1 MSQCAGD
8 WISWDMWVRPACQ
21 AAHPRSAVMM
31 PCRWCLP
38 ACSPPRVQNVLL
50 VTQTL
55 LAEPQ
60 AINNLREDLSTTISL
75 WLLLLLLFIYISILS
90 YAASEH
96 SGFSLAL
103 KLVTIN
109 FFVLTFLTVNGDNTN
124 PYPLLSILLETCA
137 IQIIYS
143 LWNSMWTVKL
153 FITYIFTHSVKI
165 SSKYPLDK
173 ARDCNNLLLLY
184 Y

>member
-1 MSQCAGD
+1 MHPQSSSFKQFRPLEKKIPLRNNTFAFCLFCFVITGCVTLVRMSQCAGD
-8 WISWDMWVRPACQ
+8 WISWDVWVRPACQ

-38 ACSPPRVQNVLL
+38 ACSPRVQNVLL
-50 VTQTL
+50 ATQTL

-60 AINNLREDLSTTISL
+60 AINALREDLSTTISL

-90 YAASEH
+90 YAVSEH

-109 FFVLTFLTVNGDNTN
+109 FFVLSFLTVNGDNTN
-124 PYPLLSILLETCA
+124 PYLS
-137 IQIIYS
+137 S
-143 LWNSMWTVKL
+143 
-153 FITYIFTHSVKI
+153 
-165 SSKYPLDK
+165 
-173 ARDCNNLLLLY
+173 LY